1 MKEKY
6 VYSCGDAKITVSENG
21 IIEKTENLYS
31 IMWWNE
37 ILNNEIVGKDII
49 DFTKILKKYRIH
61 ENIYYDFIENVI
73 LPDYCRYLD
82 KDKNKDYVKKII

>member
-1 MKEKY
+1 MEEKVKY

-37 ILNNEIVGKDII
+37 KLNNEIIGKDIV
-49 DFTKILKKYRIH
+49 DFIEILKKYRIQ

-73 LPDYCRYLD
+73 LPDYRKYID
-82 KDKNKDYVKKII
+82 KDKNRSYVKK